1 MSDDKYVTG
10 EMCSLHRQ
18 VIDTKMDACN
28 QRVDGI
34 LEEIQGVRDLQK
46 NILYALMFI
55 AVGVA
60 CTLAGVV
67 LGRGFDFGWIM
78 P

>member
-1 MSDDKYVTG
+1 M
-10 EMCSLHRQ
+10 HREL
-18 VIDTKMDACN
+18 INTKLAACN
-28 QRVDGI
+28 DRVDGI
-34 LEEIQGVRDLQK
+34 LEEIKGVRELQK
-46 NILYALMFI
+46 NILRTLFFI

-67 LGRGFDFGWIM
+67 LGRGFDIGWLI